1 MKLNEI
7 KNIKASSLQES
18 TVPVHV
24 SMPLAKILDD
34 GKITD
39 NIQLF
44 TLAGLISMFKNGTM
58 PWPRNLNFEFG
69 ASSDELDAIKAL
81 TASEIVEITR
91 WVVQQLQSSCS
102 YEEQRRCVF
111 PNEPLANWIKLVARK
126 QD

>member
-7 KNIKASSLQES
+7 KNIKASPLTES
-18 TVPVHV
+18 SIPVHV

-44 TLAGLISMFKNGTM
+44 TLAGLINMFKSGTM

-69 ASSDELDAIKAL
+69 ASSDQIDAVKNL
-81 TASEIVEITR
+81 SSSEVTEVTR
-91 WVVQQLQSSCS
+91 WIVDQLHSSGS
-102 YEEQRRCVF
+102 YEEQQRCVF
-111 PNEPLANWIKLVARK
+111 PNEPLSNWIKLVARK